1 MPADDDGVTEMS
13 GGARP
18 PAQVQVRAAVLAAAG
33 MPGGCAVADLPA
45 TVAAHLGRT
54 PTPALAERVHAGL
67 GLLIA
72 MGAVDEVGGRLVLG
86 VGRAPRGDRR

>member
-1 MPADDDGVTEMS
+1 MPAGDDGVTEMR

-18 PAQVQVRAAVLAAAG
+18 PAQVRVRAAVLSAAG
-33 MPGGCAVADLPA
+33 MPGGCSVTDLPA

-54 PTPALAERVHAGL
+54 PTPALAERVGAGL

-72 MGAVDEVGGRLVLG
+72 MGVVDEVGGRLVLTLG
-86 VGRAPRGDRR
+86 ARAAG

>member
-1 MPADDDGVTEMS
+1 MPAGDDEVTEMRGS
-13 GGARP
+13 VRP
-18 PAQVQVRAAVLAAAG
+18 PAQVRVRAAVLAAAG

-54 PTPALAERVHAGL
+54 PTPALTERVDAGL

-72 MGAVDEVGGRLVLG
+72 MGVVDELDGRFLLTLG
-86 VGRAPRGDRR
+86 ARAAV

>member
-1 MPADDDGVTEMS
+1 MLADDDGVTEMR

-18 PAQVQVRAAVLAAAG
+18 PAQVRVRAAVLAAAG
-33 MPGGCAVADLPA
+33 MPGGCAVTDLSE

-54 PTPALAERVHAGL
+54 ATPALAERVHAGL

-72 MGAVDEVGGRLVLG
+72 MGAVDELGGRVVLSLG
-86 VGRAPRGDRR
+86 ARAAG